1 MSQIVICSG
10 LEDGDRLVR
19 GITSLVDV
27 RDATI
32 HLLCVIDDA
41 EGPTGAVGDRIG
53 LVRPRSTEIEDA
65 SAREVDAFV
74 HELVATVERLVLIPG
89 SGGVT
94 GIVGSG
100 RPERVIVDFLAQKHA
115 DLCVV
120 GRRPDW
126 HDRAESGPKSVG
138 KVARFVIDHAPC
150 PVLVFR

>member
-1 MSQIVICSG
+1 MREIVVCSG

-19 GITSLVDV
+19 GIMGLIDLHE
-27 RDATI
+27 ATVHI
-32 HLLCVIDDA
+32 LCVRDDA
-41 EGPTGAVGDRIG
+41 EGPPGAVGGHSG

-65 SAREVDAFV
+65 SAREIESFV
-74 HELVATVERLVLIPG
+74 HELVVVAQKAVQMSG
-89 SGGVT
+89 AGGVT
-94 GIVGSG
+94 GNVGSG
-100 RPERVIVDFLAQKHA
+100 RPERVIVEFLAQKNA

-126 HDRAESGPKSVG
+126 RDSAESGPKSVG